1 MNAIK
6 RLAAKAFLRIKSAAE
21 NYEIEQYKANF
32 AACGKMHALAV
43 IAVCCQSIFML
54 VTML

>member
-32 AACGKMHALAV
+32 AACGKMYALAV